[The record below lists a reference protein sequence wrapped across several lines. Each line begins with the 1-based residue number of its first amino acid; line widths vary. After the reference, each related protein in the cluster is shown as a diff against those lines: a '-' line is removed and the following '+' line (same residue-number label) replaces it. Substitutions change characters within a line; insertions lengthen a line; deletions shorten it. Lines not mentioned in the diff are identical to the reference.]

1 MFTKNDV
8 YLNHH
13 HPERK
18 YIRLLTRWDLSEQDF
33 RRGPSHSVALV
44 GLDTRRVYTMSDRCE
59 SEVGDTS
66 VPIPIYEN
74 IRLEKRQ
81 QLVRLIP
88 FPRDVKRTPFKSP
101 CNI

>member
-1 MFTKNDV
+1 MLIKNGA

-18 YIRLLTRWDLSEQDF
+18 YIRLLTRWDVSKQDF
-33 RRGPSHSVALV
+33 RRGPSHSVTLV
-44 GLDTRRVYTMSDRCE
+44 GLDARRVYTMSNRCE
-59 SEVGDTS
+59 PEVGDAG

-81 QLVRLIP
+81 RLVRLIP
-88 FPRDVKRTPFKSP
+88 FPGDAKRTPFKSP
-101 CNI
+101 CSI